1 MSQQTTNIRERNTA
15 MNQRKTRLAL
25 AAGALV
31 VLTAAGVAA
40 AQAAPSGAA
49 DRSTTS
55 SPAVDRGSPAVEQQ
69 SGIVVEASG
78 SAAGITASVT
88 LYENSEHGNSVQVVL
103 GEDLIGY
110 AEPASALVVDGTV
123 EQSVLVDGTPATVTG
138 TLTGSGR
145 PEKLVEPMQDA
156 GEQIVTRGT
165 HTALVGDLTLTYDGV
180 TVPLHLDN
188 AFAYDLEVRRVAL
201 YGR

>member
-1 MSQQTTNIRERNTA
+1 MNKSRIRLGVATI
-15 MNQRKTRLAL
+15 AL
-25 AAGALV
+25 LGLS
-31 VLTAAGVAA
+31 AAGVAA
-40 AQAAPSGAA
+40 AQAAPSTAQERPTTSAQGVDQAA
-49 DRSTTS
+49 DQS
-55 SPAVDRGSPAVEQQ
+55 VDQAAPTVEHQ

-78 SAAGITASVT
+78 TSGSTTASVT
-88 LYENSEHGNSVQVVL
+88 VYENSQYGNSVQVVL

-110 AEPASALVVDGTV
+110 AEPATA
-123 EQSVLVDGTPATVTG
+123 VLVDGAVDVTVEVDGKPATLTG
-138 TLTGSGR
+138 TLAPTGR
-145 PEKLVEPMQDA
+145 PEKTVEPIQDA

-165 HTALVGDLTLTYDGV
+165 HTALAGELTLTYDGV